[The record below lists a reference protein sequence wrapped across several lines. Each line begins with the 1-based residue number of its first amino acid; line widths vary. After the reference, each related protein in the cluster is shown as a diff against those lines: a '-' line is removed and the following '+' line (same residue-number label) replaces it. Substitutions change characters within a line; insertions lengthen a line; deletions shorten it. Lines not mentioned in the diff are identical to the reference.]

1 MVIPSYNC
9 SGLPTEDV
17 QGRGQ
22 GAGGWERRS
31 QGPLLREVLRSNL
44 TSVTV
49 ALLTQVSQLGH
60 HSLLSPPLAAQ
71 PELRA
76 RQPSHPRWRQENDTT
91 QHPD

>member
-1 MVIPSYNC
+1 MVIPYYNC
-9 SGLPTEDV
+9 SVPPTEEV
-17 QGRGQ
+17 GG
-22 GAGGWERRS
+22 GGWGTRS

-49 ALLTQVSQLGH
+49 ALRMQVSQLGH

-71 PELRA
+71 PKQRA
-76 RQPSHPRWRQENDTT
+76 RQPSRPRWRQENDTI